1 MSKNIIMNKEISTE
15 SVDGDDEPDF
25 LRSIVDVRARNM
37 SEANVGPGRMKM
49 VTKQELA

>member
-1 MSKNIIMNKEISTE
+1 MNKEISTE
-15 SVDGDDEPDF
+15 SVDGDEEPDF
-25 LRSIVDVRARNM
+25 LKGFMDVRFRNM